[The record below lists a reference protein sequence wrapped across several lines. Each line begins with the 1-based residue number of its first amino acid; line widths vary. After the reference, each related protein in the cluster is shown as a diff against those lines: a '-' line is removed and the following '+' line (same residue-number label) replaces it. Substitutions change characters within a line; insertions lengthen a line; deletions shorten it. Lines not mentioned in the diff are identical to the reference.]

1 GQRLRKEEYAQS
13 LVFNRS
19 VFKST
24 FNPRPHWVNSTFVK
38 SYILLLLLGLSV
50 AFPQE
55 AAKAEV
61 LENAD
66 SKVETTAEP
75 LVEDLVTEPEGDLAD
90 LTEGKTVEVKVVEE
104 KQLREGADAESEGDF
119 LVGEEIL
126 EGEIVPQDEVE
137 YTCEYTDSSQTPL
150 KIRFVKDKEG
160 VEHALDID
168 GAETEN
174 IDEKLKECL
183 EQDLAGR
190 RNIKGVKR
198 RKGGKRR
205 RIRGNPRTVTMK
217 EMKSAIRLAQRF
229 MAVKGKE
236 ARRRKVLRKKAMGKK
251 RRKEQK
257 KNVKG

>member
-1 GQRLRKEEYAQS
+1 M
-13 LVFNRS
+13 F
-19 VFKST
+19 F
-24 FNPRPHWVNSTFVK
+24 K

-75 LVEDLVTEPEGDLAD
+75 LMEDLVTEPEGDLS
-90 LTEGKTVEVKVVEE
+90 ESKTVEAKGIEE
-104 KQLREGADAESEGDF
+104 KQKGREGAEAETEGDF
-119 LVGEEIL
+119 LVGKEIL
-126 EGEIVPQDEVE
+126 EGEIVPEDEVE
-137 YTCEYTDSSQTPL
+137 YTCEYTDSSQTSL
-150 KIRFVKDKEG
+150 TIRFVKDEEG
-160 VEHALDID
+160 VEHALDIDVD

-183 EQDLAGR
+183 EQDLGGR

-205 RIRGNPRTVTMK
+205 RGASAILLRELRRKISGNPRTVTMK

-251 RRKEQK
+251 RRKAQK